1 MPRILLIK
9 TSSLGDVVHNFPVAS
24 DIAERCPGA
33 IIDWVVEE
41 AYAPLV
47 RLHPAIRTVIP
58 VAMRRWRKSLFSART
73 WQEISAFRKG
83 LAADYHDLCIDTQGL
98 LKSALITSV
107 SSGVKHGFDAATA
120 REPLAARFYDVT
132 HHVERSHHAVTRNRL
147 LAGLSLGYSIG
158 DAVNYGLVRAPIDPG
173 PPGCVL
179 FHGTSRDDKLWPV
192 PDWIS
197 LGRALEAR
205 GYRCIIP
212 WGSDAERAR
221 SEVIRASL
229 TQAIV
234 PGRMD
239 FGEIAR
245 MIANAGAVVGV
256 DTGLVHLA
264 AALGRP
270 VVAIF
275 RASDPELTGVHGVR
289 QARNLGRGGS
299 PPQPAAVLAA
309 LEEMGVI
316 T

>member
-24 DIAERCPGA
+24 DIAEHFPGA

-47 RLHPAIRTVIP
+47 GLHPAISTSIP
-58 VAMRRWRKSLFSART
+58 VAMRRWRKHLFSVRT
-73 WQEISAFRKG
+73 WQEIGAFRRG
-83 LAADYHDLCIDTQGL
+83 LALSTYDLCIDTQGL
-98 LKSALITSV
+98 LKSALIAAASV
-107 SSGVKHGFDAATA
+107 SVKHGFDTTTA
-120 REPLAARFYDVT
+120 RESLAAHFYDVT
-132 HHVERSHHAVTRNRL
+132 HHVDRSQHAVTRNRL
-147 LAGLSLGYSIG
+147 LAGMAMGYSLGEV
-158 DAVNYGLVRAPIDPG
+158 VNYGLQQAPANAG
-173 PPGCVL
+173 PAGCVL

-197 LGRALEAR
+197 LGRALESR
-205 GYRCIIP
+205 GYHCIIP

-221 SEVIRASL
+221 SEAIRAGL
-229 TQAIV
+229 QQATV

-245 MIANAGAVVGV
+245 VISSAGAVIGV

-275 RASDPELTGVHGVR
+275 AGSDPLLTGVYGVS
-289 QARNLGRGGS
+289 QARNLGRCGA
-299 PPQPAAVLAA
+299 PPEPAEVLAS
-309 LEEMGVI
+309 LQEIGVI
-316 T
+316 R

>member
-24 DIAERCPGA
+24 DIAEHFPDA

-41 AYAPLV
+41 AYAPLAS
-47 RLHPAIRTVIP
+47 LHPAIRMVIP
-58 VAMRRWRKSLFSART
+58 VAMRRWRKQLLSAST
-73 WQEISAFRKG
+73 WQEIRLFRRR
-83 LAADYHDLCIDTQGL
+83 LAAEPHDLCIDTQGL
-98 LKSALITSV
+98 LKSALIASA
-107 SSGVKHGFDAATA
+107 SGSLKHGFDAATA

-132 HHVERSHHAVTRNRL
+132 HHVERRHHAVKRNRL
-147 LAGLSLGYSIG
+147 LAGMAMGYSLG
-158 DAVNYGLVRAPIDPG
+158 DTVNYGLKLAPAEPDQ
-173 PPGCVL
+173 PGCVL

-197 LGRALEAR
+197 LGRALESH
-205 GYRCIIP
+205 GFHCILP

-221 SEVIRASL
+221 SEAIRAGL
-229 TQAIV
+229 HQATV

-239 FGEIAR
+239 FGRIAR
-245 MIANAGAVVGV
+245 MIAGATAVIGV

-275 RASDPELTGVHGVR
+275 AGSDPDLTGVYGVS
-289 QARNLGRGGS
+289 QARNLGHCGAPPS
-299 PPQPAAVLAA
+299 PGAVLAG
-309 LEEMGVI
+309 LQDMGVLR
-316 T
+316 

>member
-24 DIAERCPGA
+24 DIAEHFPGA

-47 RLHPAIRTVIP
+47 SLHPAVSTTIP
-58 VAMRRWRKSLFSART
+58 VAMRRWRKHLFSART
-73 WQEISAFRKG
+73 WQEIGAFRRG
-83 LAADYHDLCIDTQGL
+83 LALESYDLCIDTQGL
-98 LKSALITSV
+98 LKSALIAAASV
-107 SSGVKHGFDAATA
+107 SVKHGFDAATA

-132 HHVERSHHAVTRNRL
+132 HHVDRSQHAVMRNRL
-147 LAGLSLGYSIG
+147 LAGMATGYSVG
-158 DAVNYGLVRAPIDPG
+158 ELVNYGLQQVPVAAG
-173 PPGCVL
+173 PAGCVL

-192 PDWIS
+192 PDWIL
-197 LGRALEAR
+197 LGRTLESL

-212 WGSDAERAR
+212 WGSDAERVR
-221 SEVIRASL
+221 SEVICAGL
-229 TQAIV
+229 HHATV

-245 MIANAGAVVGV
+245 VISSASAVIGV

-275 RASDPELTGVHGVR
+275 TGSDPILTGVHGVSL
-289 QARNLGRGGS
+289 ARNLGRCGA
-299 PPQPAAVLAA
+299 PPEPAEVLAS
-309 LEEMGVI
+309 LQEMGVI
-316 T
+316 R

>member
-47 RLHPAIRTVIP
+47 RLHPAISTVIP

-73 WQEISAFRKG
+73 WQEIRAFRRD
-83 LAADYHDLCIDTQGL
+83 LAAESHDLCIDTQGL
-98 LKSALITSV
+98 LKSALIA
-107 SSGVKHGFDAATA
+107 SSSTGVKHGFDAATA
-120 REPLAARFYDVT
+120 REPLTARFYDVT
-132 HHVERSHHAVTRNRL
+132 HHVERSQHAVTRNRL
-147 LAGLSLGYSIG
+147 LAGMAMGYSIG
-158 DAVNYGLVRAPIDPG
+158 DVVNYGLKRVPVDAACPG
-173 PPGCVL
+173 FVL
-179 FHGTSRDDKLWPV
+179 FHGTSRDDKMWPV
-192 PDWIS
+192 ADWIS
-197 LGRALEAR
+197 LGCALESR
-205 GYRCIIP
+205 GYHCIIP
-212 WGSDAERAR
+212 WGSNAERER
-221 SEVIRASL
+221 SQAIRAGL
-229 TQAIV
+229 QRATV
-234 PGRMD
+234 PDRMD

-245 MIANAGAVVGV
+245 MISNASAVIGV

-275 RASDPELTGVHGVR
+275 RASDPDLTGVHGVS
-289 QARNLGRGGS
+289 QARNLGRCGA
-299 PPQPAAVLAA
+299 PPQPAAVLAV

-316 T
+316 G